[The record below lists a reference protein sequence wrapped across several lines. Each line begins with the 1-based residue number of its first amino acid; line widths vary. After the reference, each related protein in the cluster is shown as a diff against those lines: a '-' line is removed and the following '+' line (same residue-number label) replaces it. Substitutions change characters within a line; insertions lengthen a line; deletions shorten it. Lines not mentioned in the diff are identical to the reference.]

1 MSRLPVDG
9 SGMEQRVKRALTLL
23 AVAWLGSSHAQAAE
37 AVRNLTFPAG
47 AAATT
52 ARGVIR
58 GDQGR
63 SFVVQASAGQVLQ
76 VLFAPSNRACY
87 FNAFEPGSAEAA
99 HIGSVSGNEF
109 GRSPTR
115 AGAYRFQVYLMRSA
129 ARRGETCRF
138 SLSVE
143 LTGAATGEAGASAGV
158 SDRQMRD
165 TCRANVAKMYA
176 VRSSQIRTGRIAG
189 AAEGPRIDGTV
200 DKRAEGV
207 KRFRCRFG
215 PERQFL
221 DVMAMTP
228 DGE

>member
-1 MSRLPVDG
+1 
-9 SGMEQRVKRALTLL
+9 MERKVKRALALL
-23 AVAWLGSSHAQAAE
+23 AIAWLGSSPAQAAE
-37 AVRNLTFPAG
+37 AARNLTFPAG

-63 SFVVQASAGQVLQ
+63 SFVVQAAAGQALQ

-87 FNAFEPGSAEAA
+87 FNVFEPGSAEAA

-129 ARRGETCRF
+129 ARRGESCRF
-138 SLSVE
+138 NLSVE
-143 LTGAATGEAGASAGV
+143 LTGAATGKAGASAGV

-165 TCRANVAKMYA
+165 ICRASVARMYA
-176 VRSSQIRTGRIAG
+176 VRPLQIRTGGIAVG
-189 AAEGPRIDGTV
+189 AEGPRIDGTV
-200 DKRAEGV
+200 DKRAEGI

-215 PERQFL
+215 PGRQFL